1 MFRQATAAIVLFCLL
16 RSVTVLAHHAPS
28 EHALSADINGV
39 ESPHIVIVIFRN
51 ADIHL
56 WSEEFDHLGLVEPE
70 VEGIVYGNKTFL
82 PLLAVPGLSYRFDE
96 RRLNLEIE
104 CEPACFPGSRSEQVR
119 HRPRPSPVAS
129 GVALNY
135 DLSAQQTAGDFVF
148 GGLGEF
154 RFFSNAGVAE
164 SGHLAEYASDEWQFT
179 RLQTAWT
186 FDRPQSLHFLRL
198 GDSIAEGGAWGA
210 PSRFGGIQFGTDL
223 SLDPT
228 FISFPTPGI
237 SGEAALA
244 STLDIFI
251 DNTLRGRRDIPAG
264 PFSLTDLPVVTG
276 GGDIR
281 VVATDLLGREQIIV
295 APFYAS
301 QSLLK
306 RDLALYSL
314 EVGVLRR
321 NYGVDS
327 NQYREGFVT
336 GTYRRGL
343 TDWLTAEI
351 RGEMSDVRRAA
362 GFGLA
367 FQPGLF
373 GVAELAG
380 AVSEANDRTGQF
392 LRAGYSY
399 TRGPFGIGIV
409 QDWASSD
416 FRRIG
421 EALDRAP
428 VTSATRANIGI
439 ELGGWGSVAAGYARQ
454 ERPGSADFE
463 ALTASYS
470 HRLGTIGH
478 LNLSAFR
485 DLRNDSHSL
494 VMTATAPLGPRTTA
508 IAGLQHETD
517 NRLTSNLGLFHQPP
531 PAGGLGGH
539 LMTTQ
544 GDRRRQELGVFYD
557 SPYAVVRADFVS
569 ADTGNAA
576 RLGLR
581 GSLAMIEDR
590 VAATRFSDGAM
601 ALVDVSGFPDVGIL
615 KDNQQVARTG
625 ASGKALIAG
634 LRPYQRNTIAI
645 DPLDLPPDVEI
656 GNFEVTV
663 IPRRS
668 SGVHAHFKVRETNA
682 ALVTVLQENGEP
694 LPPGTRIV
702 SLDSG
707 ERFTAGYRGRA
718 YLSGLDRAQRFRAE
732 WSEGAC
738 AFSFGPIEPDA
749 GHAVTEPVICRETGP

>member
-1 MFRQATAAIVLFCLL
+1 MPRQIAVAIVLFCLL
-16 RSVTVLAHHAPS
+16 RSVTALAHHGPG
-28 EHALSADINGV
+28 EHALSASINGV

-51 ADIHL
+51 SGIYL
-56 WSEEFDHLGLVEPE
+56 WSEEFDHLGLVEPGA
-70 VEGIVYGNKTFL
+70 EGIVYKDKTFL

-96 RRLNLEIE
+96 RRLNLEMV
-104 CEPACFPGSRSEQVR
+104 CEPVCFPGTPSDPVR
-119 HRPRPSPVAS
+119 LRPQPSPVS
-129 GVALNY
+129 PGIALNY
-135 DLSAQQTAGDFVF
+135 DLSAEQASGEFTF

-154 RFFSNAGVAE
+154 RFFSPRGVVE
-164 SGHLAEYASDEWQFT
+164 SGHLAEYASDEWLFT
-179 RLQTAWT
+179 RLQTSWT
-186 FDRPQSLHFLRL
+186 YDHPQSLHFLRL
-198 GDSIAEGGAWGA
+198 GDGITEGGAWGA

-237 SGEAALA
+237 SGEAALP
-244 STLDIFI
+244 STLDIFV

-281 VVATDLLGREQIIV
+281 VVATDLLGREQVIV

-314 EVGVLRR
+314 EIGALRQ

-327 NQYREGFVT
+327 NRYRESFVT

-343 TDWLTAEI
+343 TDRLTAEM
-351 RGEMSDVRRAA
+351 RGEMSDERKAA
-362 GFGLA
+362 GLGLA
-367 FQPGLF
+367 YQLGLA

-380 AVSEANDRTGQF
+380 AISEANDRTGQF
-392 LRAGYSY
+392 LRLGYSY

-421 EALDRAP
+421 EALDRAR
-428 VTSATRANIGI
+428 VTSATRANIGLG
-439 ELGGWGSVAAGYARQ
+439 LGGWGSVAAGYARQ

-463 ALTASYS
+463 ALTTSYS
-470 HRLGTIGH
+470 RRLGTIGH
-478 LNLSAFR
+478 LNLSVFH
-485 DLRNDSHSL
+485 DLQDDNRAL
-494 VMTATAPLGPRTTA
+494 VLTATAPLGPRSTA
-508 IAGLQHETD
+508 IAGLQQQTD
-517 NRLTSNLGLFHQPP
+517 NRLASNLGLFHQPP
-531 PAGGLGGH
+531 PEGGLGGH

-544 GDRRRQELGVFYD
+544 GDWRRQELGVFYD
-557 SPYAVVRADFVS
+557 SPYGVVRADFVS
-569 ADTGNAA
+569 ADTGNAV

-581 GSLAMIEDR
+581 GSLAMIEDQ

-601 ALVDVSGFPDVGIL
+601 ALVDVSGYAGIGIL
-615 KDNQQVARTG
+615 KDNQRVAQTD
-625 ASGKALIAG
+625 ASGKAIITG
-634 LRPYQRNTIAI
+634 LRSYQRNSIAI
-645 DPLDLPPDVEI
+645 DPLDLPPDVKI
-656 GNFEVTV
+656 GNSDVTVVPRRNSGVRAHFEVTD
-663 IPRRS
+663 
-668 SGVHAHFKVRETNA
+668 TNA
-682 ALVTVLQENGEP
+682 ALVTVLLESGET
-694 LPPGTRIV
+694 LPPGSSIL

-707 ERFTAGYRGRA
+707 ERFTAGYRGKA

-732 WSEGAC
+732 WSAGSC
-738 AFSFGPIEPDA
+738 AFAFGPIEPAA
-749 GHAVTEPVICRETGP
+749 GHIVFESAICRETGP